1 MRWDL
6 GSKSGLLPK
15 RSERA
20 EAPPRRGVV
29 LAARPARRIART
41 LAVMLR
47 LWMVGV
53 LPFLNRWMD
62 VAPAACCGV
71 CGTCLTAAAS
81 GLTIEAF
88 SAKHIGGST
97 PN

>member
-1 MRWDL
+1 
-6 GSKSGLLPK
+6 
-15 RSERA
+15 
-20 EAPPRRGVV
+20 
-29 LAARPARRIART
+29 
-41 LAVMLR
+41 MLR
-47 LWMVGV
+47 LWMVSV

-62 VAPAACCGV
+62 VAPAGCCGV
-71 CGTCLTAAAS
+71 CGTCLTGAAS